1 MPDIPRGHHI
11 THEPAGPIESEP
23 VIQAETRGHSPS
35 DQIQPPDAD
44 SVDLYGEA

>member
-11 THEPAGPIESEP
+11 THEAAGPIEAEP
-23 VIQAETRGHSPS
+23 EVQAETRGHSPS

>member
-1 MPDIPRGHHI
+1 MPDIPYDHSRA
-11 THEPAGPIESEP
+11 HEPSGPFEADP

-35 DQIQPPDAD
+35 EQVQPPDAD